1 MAELETTI
9 QSAASRS
16 ADDLDETRRGYEER
30 MCALRSEL
38 EQQEVDKAALLDIVQ
53 VCNSPLLVFVP
64 ILFLAVNPTAV
75 CLSVLCGDV
84 RALDSLV
91 T

>member
-1 MAELETTI
+1 MH
-9 QSAASRS
+9 SAASRG

-53 VCNSPLLVFVP
+53 VHNCWCYS
-64 ILFLAVNPTAV
+64 LFG
-75 CLSVLCGDV
+75 S
-84 RALDSLV
+84 
-91 T
+91 